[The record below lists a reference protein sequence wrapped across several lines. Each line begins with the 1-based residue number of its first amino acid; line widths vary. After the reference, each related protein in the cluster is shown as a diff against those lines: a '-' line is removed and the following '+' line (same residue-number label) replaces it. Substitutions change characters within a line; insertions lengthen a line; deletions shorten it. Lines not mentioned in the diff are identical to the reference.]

1 LDAFSPDFAAVA
13 ITSFSRYFNGE
24 ASFDPIFRERARGG
38 NVSDSMIGIKLAD
51 GSFYPILEEKR
62 VGKKKLILT
71 TAREN
76 QRSVQIDLY
85 RGSGESLLEAVYIGS
100 LVIENLNPKPAGSA
114 EIELFVGISEEGLL
128 NAKAGD
134 KESGEYPNLSV
145 SMDTIARRTVRPSRP
160 RLRGVSAPDIVR
172 EEEDRPCPKKT
183 RLYGE
188 RRENRG
194 AQAQALLL
202 IASSSSPSYHRNT
215 EAPHFPFLQRRG
227 PAASQGRRHDSSA
240 ATAPAQP
247 ALQQSQQPQSRRL
260 LSRNP
265 ACSTD
270 SRGGRA
276 SAGPRPACASAEPAG
291 AAAASAGRFD
301 RSRASRA
308 PEGVWYKIVW
318 GDTLWDISIAF
329 IGHLGCMGNR

>member
-1 LDAFSPDFAAVA
+1 
-13 ITSFSRYFNGE
+13 
-24 ASFDPIFRERARGG
+24 
-38 NVSDSMIGIKLAD
+38 VSDSMIGIKLAD

-114 EIELFVGISEEGLL
+114 EIELIVGISEEGLL

-134 KESGEYPNLSV
+134 KESGEYQNLSV
-145 SMDTIARRTVRPSRP
+145 SMDTIAPQEQFDLP
-160 RLRGVSAPDIVR
+160 DLDLEGVSAPDIVR
-172 EEEDRPCPKKT
+172 EEEDRPLPEET

-188 RRENRG
+188 EEERIEAPKRRPFFLIG
-194 AQAQALLL
+194 FIVIALLIIGILMLL
-202 IASSSSPSYHRNT
+202 IFRSCRG
-215 EAPHFPFLQRRG
+215 EDQRPLKAG
-227 PAASQGRRHDSSA
+227 DTTPPA

-247 ALQQSQQPQSRRL
+247 ALQQSQQPAVS
-260 LSRNP
+260 P
-265 ACSTD
+265 APQPQTQ
-270 SRGGRA
+270 
-276 SAGPRPACASAEPAG
+276 PAQQTQE
-291 AAAASAGRFD
+291 AAAPQPVPAQPAPQQSQPEPQQPRQDGLIVPGHPE
-301 RSRASRA
+301 A

-329 IGHLGCMGNR
+329 YRTPWLYGKIAKINSIPNPDRIYAGRRLFIPQE